1 MVLGKIVPF
10 PPRVPS
16 LPDDPP
22 RSFEQLKVCHVE
34 EEGSS
39 RMRDDGCPNESPG
52 GDDATGYSEEK
63 EVALSEEAESISV
76 GTAVEKIGSKKW

>member
-10 PPRVPS
+10 PPLVSS
-16 LPDDPP
+16 LPYDSP
-22 RSFEQLKVCHVE
+22 RFFEQPKVSHVE

-39 RMRDDGCPNESPG
+39 RMRDDSCPNESPG
-52 GDDATGYSEEK
+52 GDDATGHSEEE
-63 EVALSEEAESISV
+63 EVAFSEEAESTSV